1 MMKEKVTAIIPAA
14 GTGSRMGAQKN
25 KLLLEV
31 RGRAVI
37 AHTLEAFESC
47 PLVDEVIL
55 VANEQDI
62 FSYKAMISEEG
73 FCKIKDIVRGG
84 ETRAESVYK
93 GLLQADGD
101 IVIIHDGARAL
112 VTPALIEKVVEESRQ
127 TGAAIAAV
135 PVVDTLKRADGF
147 FIAETPDREKY
158 WQAQTP
164 QVFGREILLSAMENC
179 KETITDDASCVE
191 AAGVSVKLVEAAYE
205 NIKLT
210 TPFDLLV
217 AEAVLDR
224 RAGQRCE

>member
-1 MMKEKVTAIIPAA
+1 MKEKVAAIIPAA

-62 FSYKAMISEEG
+62 FSYRTIISEEG
-73 FCKIKDIVRGG
+73 FHKVRGIIRGG

-93 GLLQADGD
+93 GLLETDGD

-112 VTPALIEKVVEESRQ
+112 VTPDLIEKVVEESRQ
-127 TGAAIAAV
+127 TGGAIAAV
-135 PVVDTLKRADGF
+135 PVVDTLKRADGM
-147 FIAETPDREKY
+147 FIAGTPDRENFG
-158 WQAQTP
+158 QAQTP
-164 QVFGREILLSAMENC
+164 QVFRRELLVSAMENC
-179 KETITDDASCVE
+179 KVPITDDASAAE
-191 AAGVSVKLVEAAYE
+191 AAGISVKLVEATYE

-224 RAGQRCE
+224 RAGKKCE